1 MLFNS
6 APFLFGFLPLALA
19 GFALARQAGW
29 RPAMAFLTLASVVF
43 YAWWNPA
50 YAWPLAVSIAG
61 NFLFGLA
68 IARTRGTPWGGAVL
82 AAGLAAN
89 LAFLGIFK
97 YERFF
102 AESVAPLVGLMI
114 EARGLELPL
123 GVSFFTFT
131 QIAYLVDVRRDLA
144 RDNDALSYTLF
155 VTFFPHLIAGP
166 IIHHKEMMPQFRQP
180 RRQDGAAENLAA
192 GLSLFAIGLFKKAVI
207 ADWVASYVSPGF
219 SAAASGQELSLGAA
233 WTCAL
238 AYTVQIYFDFS
249 GYSDMAVGLARLF
262 GIDLPVN
269 FNSPYKAASIIEF
282 WRRWHMTLSRFLRD
296 YLYFPLGGGRCGPVR
311 RHLNLMI
318 VMALGGLWHGAAWTF
333 LAWGCLHGLML
344 VGNHAWRAVRP
355 AEPGRRELVAGWVLT
370 QVLVIVAWV
379 FFRAPDFGA
388 ALIILKGMAGLSG
401 LSGGAVKTAW
411 DGLALALI
419 LMAVCALAPNSQQ
432 IMRTTGPGLEPVAAP
447 ERLARLAWRP
457 SSGWAWT
464 LAALL
469 ACSVMTL
476 WRTSEF
482 LYYQF

>member
-19 GFALARQAGW
+19 GFLGARRMGW
-29 RPAMAFLTLASVVF
+29 RPAMAFLTLASIVF

-50 YAWPLAVSIAG
+50 YAWPLAVSIVA
-61 NFLFGLA
+61 NFLFGQA
-68 IARTRGTPWGGAVL
+68 IARTRETPWGGAVL
-82 AAGLAAN
+82 ALGVAAN
-89 LAFLGIFK
+89 LAFLGLFK

-102 AESVAPLVGLMI
+102 AEQVAPLLGLMI
-114 EARGLELPL
+114 EAKGLDLPL

-131 QIAYLVDVRRDLA
+131 QIAYLVDVRRKLA
-144 RDNDALSYTLF
+144 QDGDALSYTLF

-180 RRQDGAAENLAA
+180 RRQCATGENLVA

-207 ADWVASYVSPGF
+207 ADWVASYVAPGF
-219 SAAASGQELSLGAA
+219 GAAASGQELNLLAA
-233 WTCAL
+233 WTSAL

-269 FNSPYKAASIIEF
+269 FNSPYKATSIIEF

-311 RHLNLMI
+311 RHANLMI

-333 LAWGCLHGLML
+333 VAWGCLHGAML
-344 VGNHAWRAVRP
+344 VGNHAWRALRP
-355 AEPGRRELVAGWVLT
+355 AEPGRREIVAGWLLT
-370 QVLVIVAWV
+370 QGLVVVAWV
-379 FFRAPDFGA
+379 FFRAPDFA
-388 ALIILKGMAGLSG
+388 TALIVLKGMAGLSG
-401 LSGGAVKTAW
+401 LTGGEVKVAW
-411 DGLALALI
+411 DGLVLSLV
-419 LMAVCALAPNSQQ
+419 LLAVCALAPNSQQ
-432 IMRTTGPGLEPVAAP
+432 IMAATEPGLAPVERP
-447 ERLARLAWRP
+447 ERLVWRP
-457 SSGWAWT
+457 TSGWAWA
-464 LAALL
+464 LAVLL

>member
-6 APFLFGFLPLALA
+6 APFLFAFLPLALA
-19 GFALARQAGW
+19 GFLGIRQVGGW
-29 RPAMAFLTLASVVF
+29 RPAMAFLTLASIVF

-50 YAWPLAVSIAG
+50 YAWPLAVSIAA
-61 NFLFGLA
+61 NFTLGQA
-68 IARTRGTPWGGAVL
+68 IARTRDTRWGGWVL
-82 AAGLAAN
+82 ALGIALN
-89 LAFLGIFK
+89 LAFLGVFK

-102 AESVAPLVGLMI
+102 AESVAPLLGLMI
-114 EARGLELPL
+114 EAKGLNLPL

-131 QIAYLVDVRRDLA
+131 QIAYLVDVRRKLA
-144 RDNDALSYTLF
+144 QDGDALSYTLF

-180 RRQDGAAENLAA
+180 RRQSSTSENLVA

-207 ADWVASYVSPGF
+207 ADWVASYVAPGF

-269 FNSPYKAASIIEF
+269 FNSPYKATNIIEF

-296 YLYFPLGGGRCGPVR
+296 YLYFPLGGGRSGPVR
-311 RHLNLMI
+311 RHVNLMV

-333 LAWGCLHGLML
+333 VAWGCLHGLML
-344 VGNHAWRAVRP
+344 VGNHLWREVRP
-355 AEPGRRELVAGWVLT
+355 HPPGQKEMIAGWVLT
-370 QVLVIVAWV
+370 QVLVIAAWV
-379 FFRAPDFGA
+379 FFRAANFDA
-388 ALIILKGMAGLSG
+388 ALIVLKGMAGLG
-401 LSGGAVKTAW
+401 GGAAKVAW
-411 DGLALALI
+411 DGLALSLAL
-419 LMAVCALAPNSQQ
+419 LAFCALAPNSQQ
-432 IMRTTGPGLEPVAAP
+432 ILQATEPGLEPVERPQRFAWAP
-447 ERLARLAWRP
+447 TTR
-457 SSGWAWT
+457 WAWA
-464 LAALL
+464 LAAML
-469 ACSVMTL
+469 AVSVMTL

>member
-6 APFLFGFLPLALA
+6 APFLFAFLPLVLA
-19 GFALARQAGW
+19 GFFGIRRMGW
-29 RPAMAFLTLASVVF
+29 RPAMAFLTLASIVF

-50 YAWPLAVSIAG
+50 YAWPLAASIVG

-68 IARTRGTPWGGAVL
+68 IARSRDTRWGGAIL
-82 AAGLAAN
+82 ALGVAAN

-102 AESVAPLVGLMI
+102 AESVAPLLGLMI
-114 EARGLELPL
+114 TSQRLELPL

-131 QIAYLVDVRRDLA
+131 QIAYLVDVRRNLV
-144 RDNDALSYTLF
+144 RDADALSYTLF

-180 RRQDGAAENLAA
+180 RRDCATSENLVA

-219 SAAASGQELSLGAA
+219 SAAGAGQDLGLLAA
-233 WTCAL
+233 WQCAL

-249 GYSDMAVGLARLF
+249 GYSDMALGLARLF

-269 FNSPYKAASIIEF
+269 FNSPYKATSIIEF

-311 RHLNLMI
+311 RHVNLML
-318 VMALGGLWHGAAWTF
+318 VMTLGGLWHGAAWTF
-333 LAWGCLHGLML
+333 VAWGCLHGLML
-344 VGNHAWRAVRP
+344 VGNHAWRAIRP
-355 AEPGRRELVAGWVLT
+355 AVPGRGEVVAGWILT
-370 QVLVIVAWV
+370 QVLVVVAWV
-379 FFRAPDFGA
+379 FFRAVNFDA
-388 ALIILKGMAGLSG
+388 ALIVLKGMAGLNG
-401 LSGGAVKTAW
+401 LSGGAVKVAW
-411 DGLALALI
+411 DGLVLSLV
-419 LMAVCALAPNSQQ
+419 LMAVCVAAPNSQQ
-432 IMRTTGPGLEPVAAP
+432 IMSATGPGLEPV
-447 ERLARLAWRP
+447 ERPDRLAWRP
-457 SSGWAWT
+457 TTGWAWT
-464 LAALL
+464 LAAML
-469 ACSVMTL
+469 ACSAMTL